1 MLCDGITP
9 RRDRGCCMEK
19 RPAISVEGVPVLR
32 AAVEMSRWPAFGALA
47 PGVLAFLSA
56 WVFFLGGAYDTDGWF
71 ILASGREVVEGG
83 IPRENPWADVSG
95 LGVVVQQWLH
105 DLWAWAWYRALGFG
119 GLDAMAAAEACAVV
133 ALAWHCLP
141 AFGEGARPGAAA
153 VSLGCAAAV
162 FAIGPYRGVRPT
174 AWTMLAVLAA
184 CGICRKARGDS
195 RLYALLPALTALHA
209 NLHAAMWPLPAFAA
223 ACFLLPDRWG
233 AGWLRDGRLRAEWA
247 RSRAPLAAAVAG
259 MAAASLLNP
268 YGLQGSL
275 YGLAGAGEAAYGGY
289 IREMRPLFETDEA
302 AGLAA
307 IVAAYVLAAALACAR
322 GRRLPP
328 PAASALLAASA
339 VAALMSVRS
348 MWIFQLACVMA
359 ALSACGDG
367 PSAPARREWAA
378 PLLVCAAVVAGMAMG
393 AAEGGLHNAQGG
405 ACGVGSA
412 SVASWEEGERGFGP
426 LASRIAS
433 EGGGRVFC
441 SSDSG
446 MAVLEFYGAKVPF
459 DLRPE
464 MWAPPITGADGYY
477 PWRDYADAFASED
490 ALARYADEYGFEWA
504 VVPSDDSEGWGE
516 LLGMEACETAGGWSL
531 LRLGAGP
538 R

>member
-1 MLCDGITP
+1 MG
-9 RRDRGCCMEK
+9 K
-19 RPAISVEGVPVLR
+19 RIVAFAERIPVLR

-47 PGVLAFLSA
+47 PGLLAFLSA

-105 DLWAWAWYRALGFG
+105 DLWAWAWYRALGFA
-119 GLDAMAAAEACAVV
+119 GLDAMAVVEACLIVAV
-133 ALAWHCLP
+133 AWRCLP
-141 AFGEGARPGAAA
+141 AFREGARPGAAA

-162 FAIGPYRGVRPT
+162 FAIGPYLGVRPT
-174 AWTMLAVLAA
+174 AWTMLATLAA
-184 CGICRKARGDS
+184 CGICRKARGDC
-195 RLYALLPALTALHA
+195 RLYALLPALTALHV

-223 ACFLLPDRWG
+223 ACFLLPGRWG
-233 AGWLRDGRLRAEWA
+233 MDWIRDGRLRGEWA

-259 MAAASLLNP
+259 MAAASLFNP

-289 IREMRPLFETDEA
+289 IREMRPLLEADGA

-307 IVAAYVLAAALACAR
+307 IMAAYALAAAASFAK
-322 GRRLPP
+322 GRRLPS

-359 ALSACGDG
+359 ALQACGEA
-367 PSAPARREWAA
+367 SPASQRRAWAA
-378 PLLVCAAVVAGMAMG
+378 PLVICVAVVAGMAMG
-393 AAEGGLHNAQGG
+393 AAEGVHAQAG
-405 ACGVGSA
+405 ACGIGSA
-412 SVASWEEGERGFGP
+412 SVASWEEGELGFEP
-426 LASRIAS
+426 LARRMGS

-477 PWRDYADAFASED
+477 PWRDYADAFASKE
-490 ALARYADEYGFEWA
+490 ALARYVAECGFEWA
-504 VVPSDDSEGWGE
+504 VVPSDDSEGWAE
-516 LLGMEACETAGGWSL
+516 LLGMEPCETAGGWSL